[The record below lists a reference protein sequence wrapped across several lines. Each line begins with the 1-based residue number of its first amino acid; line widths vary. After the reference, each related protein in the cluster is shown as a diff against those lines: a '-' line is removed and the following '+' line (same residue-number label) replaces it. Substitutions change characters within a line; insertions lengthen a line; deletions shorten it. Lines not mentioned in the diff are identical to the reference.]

1 VILAFATAAP
11 DTCCR
16 LAITPE
22 RKGQIV
28 EELVFLVKGSSSDA
42 YEVTFIK
49 DGSSL
54 TALCTCPA
62 GQFGNFCKH
71 RIAILDG
78 KSDSI
83 SSGNADQ
90 APTVTEWLVG
100 TDVEAAL
107 SELRAAEKTTECA
120 KEELAALKKKLA
132 RAMNS

>member
-1 VILAFATAAP
+1 M
-11 DTCCR
+11 
-16 LAITPE
+16 
-22 RKGQIV
+22 
-28 EELVFLVKGSSSDA
+28 EELVFLVKGSSSST

-49 DGSSL
+49 DEASL

-71 RIAILDG
+71 RVTILDG
-78 KSDSI
+78 NFDAITSD
-83 SSGNADQ
+83 NADR

-107 SELRAAEKTTECA
+107 AALREAEKIKSTA
-120 KEELAALKKKLA
+120 KKDLAALKKTLA